1 MFNVVVRRLVGLQ
14 VEEGMPVYVV
24 PVQIPERIAALMRND
39 FKDRST
45 VIQRAAFRP

>member
-1 MFNVVVRRLVGLQ
+1 VVRRLVDLQ

-39 FKDRST
+39 FQDRPT
-45 VIQRAAFRP
+45 LIQRAALRP